1 MKVLFSVLKYKLITN
16 ETMNIGILFHN
27 LDTDERKLETITK
40 WDRLK
45 KFDDEIN
52 IKFFKIILEGMKDE
66 IHSTLLNNAIEFD
79 IKEYTQ
85 KFHNELRFSA
95 IYEDNIDDFKNFIN
109 YSKKIFLRYDYDKKD
124 RPDKNE
130 QVGIMKRL
138 MKVQKI
144 KYSVKSPIGTYH
156 EYINYDYI
164 IGNYAFK
171 FFKFE
176 NKKMEN
182 LIHTAKAWA
191 YTAEEMKDFYK
202 TIFVYDMDIDNKK
215 FNIIID
221 ILKKSSHRVINYDN
235 AVEFILEKCNSEL
248 QAYDIDA

>member
-1 MKVLFSVLKYKLITN
+1 MKAQ
-16 ETMNIGILFHN
+16 E
-27 LDTDERKLETITK
+27 
-40 WDRLK
+40 
-45 KFDDEIN
+45 
-52 IKFFKIILEGMKDE
+52 
-66 IHSTLLNNAIEFD
+66 
-79 IKEYTQ
+79 
-85 KFHNELRFSA
+85 
-95 IYEDNIDDFKNFIN
+95 
-109 YSKKIFLRYDYDKKD
+109 
-124 RPDKNE
+124 
-130 QVGIMKRL
+130 
-138 MKVQKI
+138 I

-202 TIFVYDMDIDNKK
+202 TIFVYDIDIDNKK

-221 ILKKSSHRVINYDN
+221 ILKKSSYMVINYDN
-235 AVEFILEKCNSEL
+235 AVDFILEKCNNEL
-248 QAYDIDA
+248 EAYDINA